1 MQHKQ
6 NTTLPRQRKH
16 KTLWPVHAMMLL
28 CAGLVST
35 SFTVSKAIA
44 DGMDPAVLTLLRF
57 VIAVLL
63 FLPYIRWKYGLH
75 LPEKK
80 RLFGYA
86 CISFTLTGFFWL
98 MFLSMRS
105 TTALNTGVI
114 FTLVPGISGLYSAV
128 LLKERL
134 GKYRLIAMIPA
145 TLGAIWVLFHG
156 SLTELLAFNLNPG
169 DLIFFGSCLIM
180 AFYTPLVK
188 FFHQEEPMSLMTFWI
203 LVTGSGWLLLF
214 CGYQLPSVPWANVPL
229 KIWYGIIYLSVFSTI
244 ITFFL
249 SQLCTLSLGPTR
261 VMAYSYL
268 YPPFIVLLEWGLGN
282 PLPSVRVLPG
292 VGLILAAM
300 FIVQQGAED
309 IASPKTSHSIQK
321 KERQHE
327 KV

>member
-1 MQHKQ
+1 MM
-6 NTTLPRQRKH
+6 TLKH
-16 KTLWPVHAMMLL
+16 KASNAGAHQQKKKRLWPIHAMMLL
-28 CAGLVST
+28 CAILVST
-35 SFTVSKAIA
+35 SFTVSKSIA

-57 VIAVLL
+57 LIAALL
-63 FLPYIRWKYGLH
+63 FLPYIHYKYGLH
-75 LPEKK
+75 LPDKK

-98 MFLSMRS
+98 MFLAMQS

-134 GKYRLIAMIPA
+134 GRNRLIAMIPA

-156 SLTELLAFNLNPG
+156 SPTELLAFNINSG
-169 DLIFFGSCLIM
+169 DLIFFGSCLLM

-188 FFHQEEPMSLMTFWI
+188 FFHKEEPMALMTFWI
-203 LVTGSGWLLLF
+203 LVTGCGWLLLF
-214 CGYQLPSVPWANVPL
+214 SGYRLFSVPWGGVPL
-229 KIWYGIIYLSVFSTI
+229 TVWTGIIYLSIFSTI

-268 YPPFIVLLEWGLGN
+268 YPPFIVLLEWGLGH
-282 PLPSVRVLPG
+282 PLPSVQVLPG

-309 IASPKTSHSIQK
+309 IGAPSASNVS
-321 KERQHE
+321 EE
-327 KV
+327 EG